1 MEDEYKKYLE
11 IQSARLRHIRERIF
25 RQLLEGKRVWSTE
38 AKKRE
43 FIKFLKDTETDLTDK
58 EIRALIKARKEEKNK
73 LVRLLKDYKLITDE
87 DLK

>member
-1 MEDEYKKYLE
+1 MENEYKKYLE
-11 IQSARLRHIRERIF
+11 IQSARLRHTRERIF
-25 RQLLEGKRVWSTE
+25 KQLLEGKRVWSTE

-73 LVRLLKDYKLITDE
+73 LVTLLKSYNLITDE